1 MRSTGR
7 GARCRGAL
15 AVVLLAAASMGV
27 AGCARLSPDG
37 GMLVV
42 EAAASAELGKE
53 VKKIGGEADAAAL
66 SARVRALLAKP
77 LTVSGAVQIALFNNR
92 ALQAAFNELGISDAE
107 LAEASLPPSPTLS
120 WQRIVGSGGFE
131 IERQI
136 VQNVLALLTLPRRR
150 EIAEA
155 RFRQAQ
161 ARAVAA
167 TLGVS
172 LEAARAYYGAVA
184 GNEAVKGLEEAR
196 LSAESVSEVAK
207 QLGETG
213 AMSKLDQAREHAFY
227 AEVSAQLASARLRQR
242 RERERLI
249 RALGLWGGD
258 TKFTLP
264 TTLAALPHKPRTPA
278 AVEQDAVRRRADLVV
293 LRLEVDILALQLGL
307 TRKTRIINALEV
319 AGVSKTEKDI
329 DPATGEADKIKRRG
343 FEVDLEIPIYDFGE
357 ARLKRAEE
365 TYMAAVNRLLARA
378 VNARS
383 EAREAYEVYRA
394 AYDIARHYEREVLPL
409 RRIIAEET
417 LLNYNAMIR
426 DLFALLAEARA
437 RIAANTQAIEARRD
451 FWLAPSISG
460 RHRRRARPAR
470 GATGQHAGRHG
481 DPGTTDIHRSAP
493 MPLSRRAFLA
503 SSGLTLASV
512 GPSAARLGDRVA
524 AGGLPEVVTQ
534 SATAM
539 QPPLNPTPAHDYQ
552 PVVTL
557 NGWTLPWRQNG
568 DWKEFHLVAEP
579 VVREI
584 APGMKAHLWGYNGQ
598 SPGPTHRS
606 RRGRQGSHLRHQQA
620 SRTHHNALARHAG
633 AQRHGWRR
641 WPDPATN
648 QAGQDIRLRVRAQ
661 GQRHLHVPPALRR
674 DGADGDGHDG
684 HVHRASARSQSSA
697 RRSRLRLSARRF
709 RIDPGSYVPKVAE
722 MLDFNLWTFN
732 CRVFP
737 GIDHLAV
744 RKGDRVRVRIGNLT
758 MTNHPIH
765 MHGHHFA
772 VTCTDGGWVPESA
785 RWPEATI
792 DMPVG
797 PMRAFDFHA
806 DYAGDWALHCHKS
819 HHTMN
824 AMGHDVQTY
833 IGVDLKRHAE
843 EDLAR
848 GRRRLQPMGSTAAW
862 PIWAAMEMPA
872 ARQHAADDDRLRPVR
887 AHRDGRHVH
896 RRESARGPRRQRLQG
911 PRLVPA
917 SPRAP
922 SPTNGT
928 ASGRRQRARRRR
940 RPRPERRRRETRLR
954 PRR

>member
-1 MRSTGR
+1 MARPRTSPERGAQAHGSKPMRTTGR
-7 GARCRGAL
+7 GARCRGGLIAG
-15 AVVLLAAASMGV
+15 LLAAAGMGV

-53 VKKIGGEADAAAL
+53 VKKIAHEADAAAL

-77 LTVSGAVQIALFNNR
+77 LTVSAAVQIALFNNR

-107 LAEASLPPSPTLS
+107 VAEASLPPSPALS

-155 RFRQAQ
+155 RFQQAQ
-161 ARAVAA
+161 ARAVAT

-184 GNEAVKGLEEAR
+184 ANEAVKALEEAR

-264 TTLAALPHKPRTPA
+264 ATLAALPNKPRTRA

-293 LRLEVDILALQLGL
+293 SRLEVDILALQLGL
-307 TRKTRIINALEV
+307 TRKTRVINALEV

-343 FEVDLEIPIYDFGE
+343 FEVELEIPIYDFGE

-383 EAREAYEVYRA
+383 EAREAYAVYRG

-451 FWLAPSISG
+451 FWLAAVDLEAAIVGG
-460 RHRRRARPAR
+460 RGPQ
-470 GATGQHAGRHG
+470 GA
-481 DPGTTDIHRSAP
+481 
-493 MPLSRRAFLA
+493 
-503 SSGLTLASV
+503 
-512 GPSAARLGDRVA
+512 
-524 AGGLPEVVTQ
+524 
-534 SATAM
+534 
-539 QPPLNPTPAHDYQ
+539 
-552 PVVTL
+552 
-557 NGWTLPWRQNG
+557 
-568 DWKEFHLVAEP
+568 
-579 VVREI
+579 
-584 APGMKAHLWGYNGQ
+584 
-598 SPGPTHRS
+598 
-606 RRGRQGSHLRHQQA
+606 
-620 SRTHHNALARHAG
+620 
-633 AQRHGWRR
+633 
-641 WPDPATN
+641 
-648 QAGQDIRLRVRAQ
+648 
-661 GQRHLHVPPALRR
+661 PPASTPSSTEPR
-674 DGADGDGHDG
+674 DH
-684 HVHRASARSQSSA
+684 
-697 RRSRLRLSARRF
+697 
-709 RIDPGSYVPKVAE
+709 
-722 MLDFNLWTFN
+722 
-732 CRVFP
+732 
-737 GIDHLAV
+737 
-744 RKGDRVRVRIGNLT
+744 
-758 MTNHPIH
+758 
-765 MHGHHFA
+765 
-772 VTCTDGGWVPESA
+772 
-785 RWPEATI
+785 
-792 DMPVG
+792 
-797 PMRAFDFHA
+797 
-806 DYAGDWALHCHKS
+806 
-819 HHTMN
+819 
-824 AMGHDVQTY
+824 
-833 IGVDLKRHAE
+833 
-843 EDLAR
+843 
-848 GRRRLQPMGSTAAW
+848 
-862 PIWAAMEMPA
+862 
-872 ARQHAADDDRLRPVR
+872 
-887 AHRDGRHVH
+887 
-896 RRESARGPRRQRLQG
+896 
-911 PRLVPA
+911 
-917 SPRAP
+917 
-922 SPTNGT
+922 
-928 ASGRRQRARRRR
+928 
-940 RPRPERRRRETRLR
+940 
-954 PRR
+954 